1 MVVVKAIILLFIG
14 FVFLIKSSDLFVD
27 AVSSIATNFKMSKMM
42 IALTVAAFGTCAPE
56 LAISF
61 NSISNS
67 AGDIAL
73 ANVLGSNVVN
83 IILIVGFAACVH
95 PIRVKTDVI
104 KKELPILIVVT
115 SLFVLSILFHLI
127 GFLDKQY
134 ILNRQ
139 DGFLFVSAF
148 IMFIFYIISVVRAK
162 KGFFDTEKPKYP
174 MLKSI
179 LKQKYL

>member
-1 MVVVKAIILLFIG
+1 MEGMIFYFFQITVKNDLSQFI
-14 FVFLIKSSDLFVD
+14 
-27 AVSSIATNFKMSKMM
+27 AVGKRT
-42 IALTVAAFGTCAPE
+42 
-56 LAISF
+56 
-61 NSISNS
+61 
-67 AGDIAL
+67 
-73 ANVLGSNVVN
+73 GSNVVN

-127 GFLDKQY
+127 GFSDKQY

-148 IMFIFYIISVVRAK
+148 IMFIFYIILYV
-162 KGFFDTEKPKYP
+162 
-174 MLKSI
+174 I
-179 LKQKYL
+179 